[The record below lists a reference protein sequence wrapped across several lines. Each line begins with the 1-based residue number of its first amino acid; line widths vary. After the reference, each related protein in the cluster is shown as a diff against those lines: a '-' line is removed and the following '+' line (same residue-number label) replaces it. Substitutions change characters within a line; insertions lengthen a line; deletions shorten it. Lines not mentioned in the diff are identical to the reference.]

1 MSHQDALQI
10 IDTIRAGFIG
20 LMLCI
25 CGNALGI
32 IIAISLSAPSKC
44 QQTAPHTQREVA

>member
-32 IIAISLSAPSKC
+32 IIAISSALPPNANRRPR
-44 QQTAPHTQREVA
+44 TRNGR